1 LGIDHTSGTPGHLD
15 TGLVTS
21 GEDHSDALIHI
32 TT

>member
-1 LGIDHTSGTPGHLD
+1 MGGHLD